1 MTLTSKKIV
10 PCISK
15 PEKYSVSKIYRSRH
29 PSKILAEKSVYSPW
43 LICKTQATIPT
54 WIFSPNQY
62 KAYHGLIIEQYLS
75 RSQEIIGDRTRAE
88 LRYDK
93 EVIRWLRKGREIK
106 KAIKKANKKYPNEAL
121 KLDGSEI
128 DDVASY
134 YDYLLEHENIIHKIS
149 H

>member
-1 MTLTSKKIV
+1 MD
-10 PCISK
+10 
-15 PEKYSVSKIYRSRH
+15 
-29 PSKILAEKSVYSPW
+29 
-43 LICKTQATIPT
+43 
-54 WIFSPNQY
+54 F
-62 KAYHGLIIEQYLS
+62 IEQYLS
-75 RSQEIIGDRTRAE
+75 RSQEIIGNRSRAE
-88 LRYDK
+88 IRYDN

>member
-1 MTLTSKKIV
+1 MD
-10 PCISK
+10 
-15 PEKYSVSKIYRSRH
+15 
-29 PSKILAEKSVYSPW
+29 
-43 LICKTQATIPT
+43 
-54 WIFSPNQY
+54 F
-62 KAYHGLIIEQYLS
+62 IEQYLS
-75 RSQEIIGDRTRAE
+75 RSQEIIGNRSRAE
-88 LRYDK
+88 RHYDN

-128 DDVASY
+128 NDVASY